1 MGASSE
7 TLDELERDEPD
18 KDAITLIKL
27 YPGAFWSKGISR
39 SSDFVI
45 LIHFVFL
52 SVCWFTIFA

>member
-7 TLDELERDEPD
+7 TLDELERDEPGE
-18 KDAITLIKL
+18 DAITLIKW
-27 YPGAFWSKGISR
+27 YPGAFWSEGIGR
-39 SSDFVI
+39 FSDFVI